1 MLDQRCY
8 TCEMFTTFYDFGMQY
23 STDIF
28 QALLPPALILFNACV
43 GLWFGHQLVFKVLI
57 QGEFEAA
64 EFIKSLCLFVFVG
77 SLLHGSNFFWD
88 YIHGPF
94 LNLASAIAQKIIT
107 LGKSSIGNPTFEGVI
122 QTVDEALNNS
132 VFQAW
137 HILMNEG
144 NWYTLT
150 LKPMVGAVILMAP
163 YIFVICIFLSF
174 MLEFVF
180 SVLVV
185 TAMMPLLLVCLV
197 FDVTRS
203 FTISA
208 GRIAL
213 NGALTLIFA
222 CIAMGFTIAVFHK
235 FGPLIPAS
243 PEGAHREIAE
253 FVFSKRYWAIF
264 ILGFVSVFF
273 HLKASTFA
281 SAFAGSIGG
290 PGPAAAVTAAGLGL
304 YASSKRAGWRVAT
317 GGAKALGKGAGWT
330 VQKVRGG

>member
-1 MLDQRCY
+1 
-8 TCEMFTTFYDFGMQY
+8 MFTTFYDFGMQY
-23 STDIF
+23 GMDIF
-28 QALLPPALILFNACV
+28 HALLPPALILFNAGV
-43 GLWFGHQLVFKVLI
+43 GLWFGHQLVFKVI
-57 QGEFEAA
+57 IKGEFEAA
-64 EFIKSLCLFVFVG
+64 EFIKSICLFVFVG
-77 SLLHGSNFFWD
+77 SLLHSSNFFWD
-88 YIHGPF
+88 YIHGPC
-94 LNLASAIAQKIIT
+94 LNLASGIAQRIIT

-132 VFQAW
+132 VFQVW

-150 LKPMVGAVILMAP
+150 LTPMIGAVILIAP
-163 YIFVICIFLSF
+163 YVFVICIFLAF

-185 TAMMPLLLVCLV
+185 TSIMPLLLVCLV
-197 FDVTRS
+197 FGSTRS

-213 NGALTLIFA
+213 TGALTLIFA

-243 PEGAHREIAE
+243 PEGASREIAE

-264 ILGFVSVFF
+264 ILGFISVFF

-281 SAFAGSIGG
+281 SALAGSMGG
-290 PGPAAAVTAAGLGL
+290 PGPVAAVTAAGLGL
-304 YASSKRAGWRVAT
+304 YASSKRAGSAAAKGGGQAVWAGARWT
-317 GGAKALGKGAGWT
+317 G
-330 VQKVRGG
+330 QKVRGR

>member
-1 MLDQRCY
+1 MIDQRCY

-23 STDIF
+23 GTDIF
-28 QALLPPALILFNACV
+28 HALLSPALILFNAGV

-77 SLLHGSNFFWD
+77 SILHGSNFFWD

-94 LNLASAIAQKIIT
+94 LNLASGIAQRIIT
-107 LGKSSIGNPTFEGVI
+107 LGKGSIVNPTFEGVI

-137 HILMNEG
+137 RILMNEG
-144 NWYTLT
+144 FLAIDA
-150 LKPMVGAVILMAP
+150 KIAAVILIIP
-163 YIFVICIFLSF
+163 YVFVICIFLGL

-185 TAMMPLLLVCLV
+185 TAMMPLLLICLV
-197 FDVTRS
+197 FDSTRS

-213 NGALTLIFA
+213 SGALTLIFA

-235 FGPLIPAS
+235 FGTFIPVS
-243 PEGAHREIAE
+243 LEGAEDSISD
-253 FVFSKRYWAIF
+253 FIFSKKYWAIVF
-264 ILGFVSVFF
+264 LGFVSVFF

-281 SAFAGSIGG
+281 GALSSSMGGSG
-290 PGPAAAVTAAGLGL
+290 PVAAVTAAGLGL
-304 YASSKRAGWRVAT
+304 YAQSKRAGWLAAKGGGQALWAGARWT
-317 GGAKALGKGAGWT
+317 G
-330 VQKVRGG
+330 QKVRGR